1 MLSAVPGKADITGY
15 YYEPWHIRYIGD
27 PAIAKEI
34 MDKGITFEEYLGK
47 IPSHAAS
54 VDYGTSQLYSQDEMD
69 AAITE
74 FKKEFE
80 NWNGCKLSS
89 ISYAGDECNSEENL
103 SWLNSLK
110 DGKNYTQCIE
120 FITDFHSPVDE
131 EDLEGTAWEPDTDYK
146 DYQWWLAREDGGAW
160 ELVSWGY

>member
-1 MLSAVPGKADITGY
+1 MPGKADITGY